1 MTRGAGSAA
10 RRLRSALSSVK
21 ELAIVF
27 AAFLTLLAVP
37 VRSDDA
43 SPGTE
48 PTKSL
53 DVKLAYLGK
62 TYAEVEPLSL
72 VDKIYTDKGIQGARV
87 GFAEDNRT
95 GHLIGHNYAL
105 IEAIIPEAADI
116 KAKAREVLNSGVS
129 LIVADLEPADLLA
142 VADLP
147 EAKNAIIFSIRSN
160 NVRLRNEDCRKNV
173 FHIPPD
179 WAMRADALG
188 QYLIWKRWRKW
199 ALISGEASADKD
211 YADAVR
217 RAAKRFG
224 GKIASEK
231 TYAYTAGSRRTD
243 TGHQQIQTQMP
254 ILTQG
259 LGDYDVIIVADLGE
273 SFGDYLLF
281 NTYEPRPVAGTQGL
295 QAVSWHRSYEEAA
308 ATQMQNR
315 FERKVGRVMTE
326 RDYSGW
332 LAVRAFG
339 EAVTRTRSADPSVL
353 RQYLM
358 SDKFEVAG
366 FKSQG
371 MNFRKWDRQLR
382 QPILLVGPRALVSVS
397 PQEGF
402 LHPKYLTDTLGY
414 DESESKCQ
422 QRG

>member
-1 MTRGAGSAA
+1 MTRRSGLAA
-10 RRLRSALSSVK
+10 RCVRRMLSGAKHAV
-21 ELAIVF
+21 IVV
-27 AAFLTLLAVP
+27 AACIGLLIIP
-37 VRSDDA
+37 VRSEPA
-43 SPGTE
+43 SPGTDIAKNLE
-48 PTKSL
+48 I
-53 DVKLAYLGK
+53 KLAYLGK
-62 TYAEVEPLSL
+62 AYAEVEPLSL

-95 GHLIGHNYAL
+95 GHLIGHNYSL
-105 IEAIIPEAADI
+105 IEAIIPEADDI
-116 KAKAREVLNSGVS
+116 RVKARELLAAGTS
-129 LIVADLEPADLLA
+129 LIVADLEADDLLA

-147 EAKNAIIFSIRSN
+147 EARNAIIFSIRSN
-160 NVRLRNEDCRKNV
+160 DVRLRNEACRKNI

-179 WAMRADALG
+179 WAMRADALA
-188 QYLIWKRWRKW
+188 QFLIWKRWRNW
-199 ALISGEASADKD
+199 ALISGEAPVNTE

-224 GKIASEK
+224 GKIVSEK

-254 ILTQG
+254 LLTQG
-259 LGDYDVIIVADLGE
+259 LGTYDVIIVADLGE
-273 SFGDYLLF
+273 SFGEYLLF
-281 NTYEPRPVAGTQGL
+281 NTFEPRPVAGTQGL
-295 QAVSWHRSYEEAA
+295 QAVSWHRAYEEAA

-315 FERKVGRVMTE
+315 FERKAGRIMTE
-326 RDYSGW
+326 RDYSAW

-339 EAVTRTRSADPSVL
+339 EAVTRTNSSDPATL
-353 RQYLM
+353 RAYLM
-358 SDKFEVAG
+358 SDRFEVAG

-382 QPILLVGPRALVSVS
+382 QPILLAGPRALVSVS
-397 PQEGF
+397 PQDGF

-414 DESESKCQ
+414 DEPESKCQ